1 MKTRFI
7 NAKAVREYAL
17 ALNSAQARG
26 FTRVSASFLTSLDA
40 AVANLIA
47 ARVRS
52 HPSVGKTLMA
62 DETPT
67 QTLPKGGE

>member
-7 NAKAVREYAL
+7 NAKAVRAYAL
-17 ALNSAQARG
+17 DHQSAKGRG
-26 FTRVSASFLTSLDA
+26 FTRVSASFLESLDA

-47 ARVRS
+47 DRVRR
-52 HPSVGKTLMA
+52 HPSIGKTLMS